1 MNLQKKAVEY
11 FLVEYSTTFLHRRLY
26 SYSSA
31 FQYSKCDPHVIFL
44 VFFI

>member
-26 SYSSA
+26 SYSFRLS
-31 FQYSKCDPHVIFL
+31 IFKM
-44 VFFI
+44 